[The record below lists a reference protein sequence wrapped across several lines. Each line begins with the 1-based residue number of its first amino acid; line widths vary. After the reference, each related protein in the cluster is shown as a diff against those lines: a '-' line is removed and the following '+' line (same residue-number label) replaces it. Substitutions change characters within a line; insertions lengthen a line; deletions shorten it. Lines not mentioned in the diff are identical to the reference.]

1 MSSKNNL
8 KKLRRKDLLEILLL
22 QNTKINTLE
31 EEIKKL
37 KDQIEKR
44 QIILSEVGNIA
55 EASLKLNKIFETAQ
69 IAADDYLESIKYMAK
84 SNNKKIKGEYN
95 KRVVIKKEII
105 NDKENI

>member
-69 IAADDYLESIKYMAK
+69 IAADEYLESIKYMAK

-95 KRVVIKKEII
+95 KRVVIKKEIL

>member
-1 MSSKNNL
+1 M
-8 KKLRRKDLLEILLL
+8 LEILLL

-69 IAADDYLESIKYMAK
+69 IAADEYLESIKYMAK

-95 KRVVIKKEII
+95 KRVVIKKEIL

>member
-8 KKLRRKDLLEILLL
+8 KKLRRKDLLEILVL
-22 QNTKINTLE
+22 QNTKINTFE
-31 EEIKKL
+31 EEIKAL
-37 KDQIEKR
+37 KAQIEKR

-69 IAADDYLESIKYMAK
+69 IAADEYLESIKYMAK

-95 KRVVIKKEII
+95 KKVVIIKEKI